1 MLLLPLAIAAL
12 AVVLTVMVVDAPG
25 ARLID
30 VQVIVAVG
38 ALQVIP
44 GPLAD
49 TKVSC
54 EGMRSVICALTTLA
68 LPLFPTTIWKVT
80 GCHTVTVGVLV
91 VLLILRSIKEGVR
104 ETVAQLLLSKLL
116 GSPTTALIHTWLVT
130 GVLVLS
136 TAEIV

>member
-1 MLLLPLAIAAL
+1 MLLLPLTIAAL

-25 ARLID
+25 ARLIE

-38 ALQVIP
+38 AVQVIP

-54 EGMRSVICALTTLA
+54 DGMISVICALTTLA

-80 GCHTVTVGVLV
+80 GCPTVTVGVVV
-91 VLLILRSIKEGVR
+91 VLLILRSIKEGVKG
-104 ETVAQLLLSKLL
+104 TVAQLLLNRLV
-116 GSPTTALIHTWLVT
+116 GSPTTALIHT
-130 GVLVLS
+130 
-136 TAEIV
+136 